1 MPDILFPSGFPNATL
16 PLAGGR
22 YLILNDERVTL
33 DQMADY
39 IGVTTTSTFIWRP
52 TEPSPRGNVFATWA
66 ALATAAGS
74 AKGRVQIVL
83 DLSLSSTFQIP
94 AGAYPFACTRLVFSG
109 AGNTQVSF
117 MDNGAANPQF
127 TGGNIRTL
135 ELDLVTLD
143 WQGQHQPLLPVTG
156 TTFGLAIGAGAR
168 LLSAIGATVSMFSIG
183 ETVGI
188 SLGAN
193 SLLQAQGFELFTI
206 AATKS
211 LYVVPANGAQITSNC
226 FRGAGSLAYLVD
238 SNSGA
243 QYSLTQS
250 NLSGSIAVQ
259 DSALTGAPYVR
270 LVQALSARMV
280 FGSGAVVSTDNII
293 LVNNGMSTTTMTL
306 PPAVVGI
313 TVRFVKWHTQA
324 QATALTP
331 NGTDTINNVNATF
344 TLPYSADTEAN
355 YGEWLLTCFSAGS
368 WTVAGWGQAVQ
379 EIAQRG
385 RTLPARAGSTGS
397 LWLGDGNLNDAI
409 SGRTL
414 TSVATRYSADRN
426 KTRQF
431 LFAGAQAYTQNNAAL
446 RAVGSMTVEVVLQG
460 FATNAFQWILSH
472 DALTT
477 RRYYLGISNQGNLFW
492 GFDDTG
498 GAARDI
504 VTEAPILYQRNH
516 IVARRSVA
524 ANTILELFVNG
535 RLIMSQTFVAQ
546 TPINTGVNNNLYFGQ
561 NSGATERLGSATA
574 FAHVS
579 QLYIDPDVLWTDAE
593 ILSRARMSG
602 CWSPT

>member
-22 YLILNDERVTL
+22 YFILNDERVTL
-33 DQMADY
+33 DQVAEY

-52 TEPSPRGNVFATWA
+52 TEPSPRGNVFANWVDLA
-66 ALATAAGS
+66 AAAGG
-74 AKGRVQIVL
+74 AKGRVVVVL
-83 DLSLSSTFQIP
+83 DVSLSTTFQIP
-94 AGAYPFACTRLVFSG
+94 AAVYPFACTRLVFSG
-109 AGNTQVSF
+109 AGNSQVSF

-127 TGGNIRTL
+127 TGGNIRTI
-135 ELDLVTLD
+135 ELDLCALE
-143 WQGQHQPLLPVTG
+143 WRGQHLPLLPVTG
-156 TTFGLAIGAGAR
+156 STFGFAVGAGAR
-168 LLSAIGATVSMFSIG
+168 LLGHASSLVPMISIG

-188 SLGAN
+188 TVGAN
-193 SLLQAQGFELFTI
+193 ATVQAAGHELFTI

-211 LYVVPANGAQITSNC
+211 LYVVPSNGAQISAGC
-226 FRGAGSLAYLVD
+226 FRGAGGVGYLVD
-238 SNSGA
+238 SNAGA
-243 QYSLTQS
+243 SYSPTQP
-250 NLSGSIAVQ
+250 NLSGGVAVL
-259 DSALTGAPYVR
+259 DSALNGAPYLR
-270 LVQALSARMV
+270 LLQALSTRMV
-280 FGSGAVVSTDNII
+280 TGSGAVVSTDNII

-313 TVRFVKWHTQA
+313 TVRFVKWHSQA
-324 QATALTP
+324 QTTALTP
-331 NGTDTINNVNATF
+331 NGTDTINNVNATY
-344 TLPYSADTEAN
+344 TLPYSADIEAI
-355 YGEWLLTCFSAGS
+355 YGEWLLTCYSAGS

-472 DALTT
+472 DTLAT

-516 IVARRSVA
+516 IVARRTVA
-524 ANTILELFVNG
+524 VNTFLELFVNG

-561 NSGATERLGSATA
+561 NSGATERLGSATS

-579 QLYIDPDVLWTDAE
+579 QLYIDPGVLWTDAE